1 MRHIGGLIPCRG
13 TTSSNPVPSTSESC
27 AKLIPRDQA
36 AEFFIAHR
44 ASGSGRSGLPDN
56 GLEAAAAE
64 KRHRPAGPARPV
76 VIDLYIL
83 TETGTGSGV
92 VAK

>member
-1 MRHIGGLIPCRG
+1 MAE
-13 TTSSNPVPSTSESC
+13 SSNPLPSTSESC

-64 KRHRPAGPARPV
+64 KRHRPADPARPV
-76 VIDLYIL
+76 VIDLYIQ
-83 TETGTGSGV
+83 
-92 VAK
+92 AQKD